1 MANRILL
8 GALALSAANMAWAG
22 TQLGRPLGSVLG
34 VRLGEMFPLLG
45 GGLLTVTVVGLA
57 IGIGIARRKQK
68 K

>member
-8 GALALSAANMAWAG
+8 GVLALSAANAAWAG
-22 TQLGRPLGSVLG
+22 AQLGQPLGSVLG
-34 VRLGEMFPLLG
+34 VRLGEMFPILG
-45 GGLLTVTVVGLA
+45 GGLLTVAAVSLV